1 VYLLKAE
8 IIMPLQAF
16 PSGVIIRQP
25 ETLGHAQMPI
35 TLVNKNA
42 NAASRIN
49 ANINRVDRR
58 LLLRHLV

>member
-1 VYLLKAE
+1 
-8 IIMPLQAF
+8 MPLQAF
-16 PSGVIIRQP
+16 PSGAIIGPP
-25 ETLGHAQMPI
+25 EPLGHAQMPI